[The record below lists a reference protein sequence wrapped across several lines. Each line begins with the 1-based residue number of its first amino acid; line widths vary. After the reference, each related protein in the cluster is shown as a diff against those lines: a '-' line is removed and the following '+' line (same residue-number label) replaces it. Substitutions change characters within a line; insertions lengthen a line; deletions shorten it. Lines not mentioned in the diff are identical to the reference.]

1 MAFVGQ
7 AVKRSGAMGHSGAR
21 PYKRELALAR
31 SVSETASTVSVGS
44 VVCFDLGK
52 VRVGVAVADLD
63 VGLATPLAP
72 LAAGDHKALLTRI
85 GLLATEREAKRVLV
99 GLPLELDGTRGPA
112 AKRAIAF
119 ASEVANATGLEVELV
134 DERLSTVEAS
144 RRLDEAGRKKGK
156 GRTQQIDGAAAAVL
170 LQAWL
175 DRRAR
180 TQ

>member
-1 MAFVGQ
+1 
-7 AVKRSGAMGHSGAR
+7 
-21 PYKRELALAR
+21 
-31 SVSETASTVSVGS
+31 
-44 VVCFDLGK
+44 
-52 VRVGVAVADLD
+52 
-63 VGLATPLAP
+63 
-72 LAAGDHKALLTRI
+72 
-85 GLLATEREAKRVLV
+85 V

-119 ASEVANATGLEVELV
+119 ASDVANATGLEVELV

-144 RRLDEAGRKKGK
+144 RRLDEAGRTKGK